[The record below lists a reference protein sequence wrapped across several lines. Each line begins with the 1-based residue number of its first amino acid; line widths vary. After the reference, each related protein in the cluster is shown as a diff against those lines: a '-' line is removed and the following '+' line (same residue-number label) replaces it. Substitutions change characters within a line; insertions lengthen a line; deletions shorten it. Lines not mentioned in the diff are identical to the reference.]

1 MLGIL
6 RSRRFMVGPPNQ
18 EGLNVFDHNSSGSTA
33 CPIWLPATGERV
45 TSLLLAGAVC
55 SIVPDLDVVGFRF
68 GISYGDILG
77 HRGFTHSLLFAVI
90 LAALLMFTLFRNRAG
105 KTWVILLFL
114 FLSTLSHPLLDMLTT
129 GGLGVALFAPF
140 IDERYFFPWR
150 PIEVSPLTVGKFF
163 SDWGGRVIISELKWV
178 WLPSAVAFTIGQVIR
193 RYR

>member
-1 MLGIL
+1 MCSIITHPAIPLALSGFL
-6 RSRRFMVGPPNQ
+6 PQ
-18 EGLNVFDHNSSGSTA
+18 ENVSPD
-33 CPIWLPATGERV
+33 
-45 TSLLLAGAVC
+45 LLLAGAVC

-68 GISYGDILG
+68 GIRYGDMLG

-114 FLSTLSHPLLDMLTT
+114 FLSTLSHPLLDMLTN

-140 IDERYFFPWR
+140 SDERYFFPWR

-163 SDWGGRVIISELKWV
+163 SDWGARVIISELKWV
-178 WLPSAVAFTIGQVIR
+178 WLPSAVVFTIGQVIR

>member
-1 MLGIL
+1 MCSIITHPAVPLALSGFL
-6 RSRRFMVGPPNQ
+6 PQ
-18 EGLNVFDHNSSGSTA
+18 ENVS
-33 CPIWLPATGERV
+33 PA
-45 TSLLLAGAVC
+45 LLLAGAVC

-77 HRGFTHSLLFAVI
+77 HCGFTHSLLFAVI

-114 FLSTLSHPLLDMLTT
+114 FLSTLSHPLLDMLTN
-129 GGLGVALFAPF
+129 GGLGVTLFAPF